1 MPAPTAL
8 TGFAHQWNFNAATLE
23 FATGGSEVSGVTI
36 ARGDTINA
44 YVPIAETVP
53 TPAYRNGLVFE
64 AAKYAVIHGTGTNRG
79 MAAYGWTGTAEYP
92 TAGTVSRS
100 MCIISHYTGD
110 TPTTFDPQNCAFI
123 IVFKYS
129 IRGNTSD
136 EDVVLLDLNAKLV
149 IKIDKTTHAIKVD
162 SSGGGGGTSLR
173 YAHNGTNILYV
184 SSSATEVKVRTI
196 TQPTVNTLPDEI
208 LGTTASAILIFGS
221 KLTTGANRFCGKWQR
236 VYAYTSASNSDADVL
251 SAMQTVATEFGVQ
264 TKRHMVVFL
273 GTSHMNGFFD
283 VPGMSVPE
291 RVAEAHPDWLVMSFA
306 KESANFDPEILAQID
321 SLVAC
326 VAGMAPVGGKVV
338 VYIEG
343 GTNENLGGGTTTG
356 TANTNLGTCLTGI
369 ETGLDSEAITNYKI
383 VAGTCRP
390 LAQIGASDVTVAATE
405 VWNRAFAGLVRARLG
420 VTIDAVVDRQA
431 TYDTGAGTAAAC
443 RTLVTADPSGINR
456 SFLPAAPTGTF
467 GDGTYVVDLVAATAA
482 LGADGIHDGILGQEQ
497 YASAVST
504 KIGALL
510 GGGGRPPQLQAVAA
524 MRAMG
529 AIP

>member
-8 TGFAHQWNFNAATLE
+8 TGFTHQWNLNAATLE

-36 ARGDTINA
+36 ARGSTINA

-64 AAKYAVIHGTGTNRG
+64 TAKYAVIHGSGNNRG

-123 IVFKYS
+123 IVFKYGV
-129 IRGNTSD
+129 RGNTSD

-149 IKIDKTTHAIKVD
+149 IKIDKTTNKIKVD
-162 SSGGGGGTSLR
+162 SSGGGGGTSSI
-173 YAHNGTNILYV
+173 YAHCGTNILYV
-184 SSSATEVKVRTI
+184 ASSATEVKVRSI
-196 TQPTVNTLPDEI
+196 TQPDVSTLTDEI

-221 KLTTGANRFCGKWQR
+221 KLATGANRFCGQWQR
-236 VYAYTSASNSDADVL
+236 VYAYTSAANSDADVL
-251 SAMQTVATEFGVQ
+251 SAMQTIATEFGVQ
-264 TKRHMVVFL
+264 TKRHMVGFL

-291 RVAEAHPDWLVMSFA
+291 RVAEAHPDWLVVSFA

-321 SLVAC
+321 EC
-326 VAGMAPVGGKVV
+326 TTCIENMAYDSYKVV
-338 VYIEG
+338 VFIEG
-343 GTNENLGGGTTTG
+343 GTNENLGGGTTTA
-356 TANTNLGTCLTGI
+356 TANTNLGTCLT
-369 ETGLDSEAITNYKI
+369 AIINGTADVDKI
-383 VAGTCRP
+383 VCGTCRP

-510 GGGGRPPQLQAVAA
+510 GGGGRPPQLMAVAA